1 MRIDI
6 LTLFPETVGDVLS
19 DSILGRAQERGFIT
33 IRTHQIRDYTTN
45 KQNQVDDQEN
55 EKYVIYDGDTTL
67 KTPAG
72 NTVTTLYKPL
82 AERIVLDLTKFGYSF
97 HSSSSILA
105 WHFTMIDNFARMS
118 HEQVEQLLQSSFLTQ
133 PDWTCIEAHGSAWQ
147 RAFGDIGTRYR
158 NSTTNKFG
166 VFRFIFY
173 KSCAQK
179 NKPLKRFPSLT
190 KEGIANTFQSRSLS
204 LWLDRTHG
212 LKAARLQ

>member
-1 MRIDI
+1 MANYRY
-6 LTLFPETVGDVLS
+6 
-19 DSILGRAQERGFIT
+19 A
-33 IRTHQIRDYTTN
+33 
-45 KQNQVDDQEN
+45 QEN